1 MNNLKY
7 RNNKRLFIL
16 VITCFNLIY
25 FTACDNQEQQKENNS
40 TLVTTEAPIQ
50 KQNNDDNNII
60 IENKSYLFDI
70 KGHSLSEL
78 EALLERTEEVTMT
91 QPSEYQDIEIVM
103 IIHGPDIEW
112 FTQQNHAD
120 NQKLLDLAARL
131 DADDIIDMKVCE
143 TSMEFHGIERKDIPE
158 FIDSV
163 PYAPVEIK
171 TRLRD
176 GYINL

>member
-7 RNNKRLFIL
+7 RDNKRLLII
-16 VITCFNLIY
+16 VIAFFHLIY
-25 FTACDNQEQQKENNS
+25 FTACDNQEQHKNKNP
-40 TLVTTEAPIQ
+40 TLVTSETLIQ
-50 KQNNDDNNII
+50 KKNNNNFI
-60 IENKSYLFDI
+60 IENKSYLFDL

-91 QPSEYQDIEIVM
+91 QSSEYKNLEIVM
-103 IIHGPDIEW
+103 VIHGPDIEW
-112 FTQQNHAD
+112 FTQQNHTN

-143 TSMEFHGIERKDIPE
+143 TTMKFHGVERKDIPE

-163 PYAPVEIK
+163 PYAPVEIEN
-171 TRLRD
+171 RLRD
-176 GYINL
+176 GYFNL

>member
-7 RNNKRLFIL
+7 RSNKRLLVL

-25 FTACDNQEQQKENNS
+25 FTACDNQEQQKKENS
-40 TLVTTEAPIQ
+40 TLVTTETPTQ
-50 KQNNDDNNII
+50 KQNNNNII

-91 QPSEYQDIEIVM
+91 QSPKYQDIEIVM
-103 IIHGPDIEW
+103 VIHGPDIEW
-112 FTQQNHAD
+112 FTQQNHAN

-143 TSMEFHGIERKDIPE
+143 TTMKFHGVERKDIPK

-163 PYAPVEIK
+163 PYAPVEIEN
-171 TRLRD
+171 RLRD